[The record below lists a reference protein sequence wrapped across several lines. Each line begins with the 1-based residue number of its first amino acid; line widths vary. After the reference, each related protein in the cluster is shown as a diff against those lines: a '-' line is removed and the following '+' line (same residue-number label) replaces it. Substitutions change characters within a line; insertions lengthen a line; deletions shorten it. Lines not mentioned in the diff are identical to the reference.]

1 MGQGIVWYFNYHII
15 PRTKEKDPA
24 DELKNNRY
32 IFKETFHE
40 ILTFLSLIIKLI
52 TLLYYVGKWDKCDI
66 HVRIYIEIL
75 MRAQRD

>member
-1 MGQGIVWYFNYHII
+1 M
-15 PRTKEKDPA
+15 
-24 DELKNNRY
+24 
-32 IFKETFHE
+32 ETFDE